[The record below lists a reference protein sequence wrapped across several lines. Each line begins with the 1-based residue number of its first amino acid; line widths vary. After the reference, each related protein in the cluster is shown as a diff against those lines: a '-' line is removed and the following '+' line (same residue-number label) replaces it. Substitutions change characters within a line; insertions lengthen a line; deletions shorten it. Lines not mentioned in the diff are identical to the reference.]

1 VLYAI
6 LKPIA
11 AALAWILFRLRVRGQ
26 AHVPRRG
33 AVLLVAN
40 HLSVLDPPVVG
51 VAAPRPLDFMAK
63 EELFRVPVLGALI
76 RRLNAHPVRRDGSDS
91 RALKAALALLA
102 EGRALLVFP
111 EGTRG
116 EEGRLNPAR
125 PGAGMLALLS
135 GAPVVPVHVSG
146 TSRALPRGRA
156 WPRRTRV
163 RVAFGPALSFKPLG
177 DGDGQ
182 GRKEQY
188 HEAAQ
193 EMMRSIQQLMDDGDG
208 DDVRR
213 GT

>member
-11 AALAWILFRLRVRGQ
+11 GALAWALFRLRTRGR
-26 AHVPRRG
+26 ANVPRQG
-33 AVLLVAN
+33 PVLLVAN
-40 HLSVLDPPVVG
+40 HLSVLDPPLVG
-51 VAAPRPLDFMAK
+51 VAAPRPLEFMAK
-63 EELFRVPVLGALI
+63 EELFRVPVLGPLI
-76 RRLNAHPVRRDGSDS
+76 RRLHAHPVRRDGSDS

-116 EEGRLNPAR
+116 EEGRLGPAR

-135 GAPVVPVHVSG
+135 GAPVVPVHIAG

-156 WPRRTRV
+156 WPRPTRV
-163 RVAFGPALSFKPLG
+163 RIAFGPALSFKPL
-177 DGDGQ
+177 DDSDGQ
-182 GRKEQY
+182 ARKEQY

-193 EMMRSIQQLMDDGDG
+193 EMMCGIQQLMNDGDG

-213 GT
+213 SA